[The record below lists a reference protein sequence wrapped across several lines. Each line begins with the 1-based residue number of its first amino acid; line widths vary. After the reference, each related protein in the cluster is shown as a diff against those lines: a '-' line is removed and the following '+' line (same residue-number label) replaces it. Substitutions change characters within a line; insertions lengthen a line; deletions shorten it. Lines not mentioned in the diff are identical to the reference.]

1 MPFNSVLIYL
11 STILLRNYNNIN
23 NNFPKF
29 GRGNHN
35 VSSEYLFS
43 FCSCEEKG
51 DVAITYSCGEHLY
64 ILRIILHIETFLET
78 TVEMLIVLLCQT

>member
-11 STILLRNYNNIN
+11 SPILLRNYKNIN
-23 NNFPKF
+23 NNCPKF
-29 GRGNHN
+29 GRGKQN
-35 VSSEYLFS
+35 VLSEYLFS

-64 ILRIILHIETFLET
+64 ILRIIWQIETLLET